1 MSKDPEQQKPRR
13 VGGRRLWRWLRNA
26 VLGAIAMLLLLA
38 AAGATYQSV
47 ATARDARRFSPPGE
61 MVDVGG
67 FRLHLNCSGEGAPV
81 VIMDSPSGSSSLGW
95 SRVQPEVARFTR
107 VCAYDR
113 AGYGWSDPGPNPRT
127 SERIVSELRSL
138 LASAGLEGP
147 YVLVGSSVG
156 GCNLRLLAGQAPN
169 EVAGMVLVDSA
180 HEEMFSRLPPSA
192 GISSGQIR
200 IVGLMRL
207 AARLGILRLA
217 EMPIGEGSADVLP
230 EELIPM
236 ARAVGFRSSWI
247 DAIYQELA
255 ATEESFAQVREALP
269 RNGGPLLGEKPLVV
283 LTRGRQEEASGE
295 EALAQEIWM
304 DLQKELAAGSTN
316 STQIIATQSG
326 HFIQAD
332 QPGLVVE
339 AIRKVTEEVR
349 LRRAG
354 DGEGDWNSPPEPL

>member
-1 MSKDPEQQKPRR
+1 MRKGAERRKPRR
-13 VGGRRLWRWLRNA
+13 AGGRKVWRWLRNA
-26 VLGAIAMLLLLA
+26 VLGAITILLLLA
-38 AAGATYQSV
+38 AGGATYQSV
-47 ATARDARRFSPPGE
+47 ATARDARRFPPPGQ

-67 FRLHLNCSGEGAPV
+67 FRLHLDCSGEGSPV
-81 VIMDSPSGSSSLGW
+81 VILDSPSGSSSLGW
-95 SRVQPEVARFTR
+95 SLVQPEVARFTR

-127 SERIVSELRSL
+127 TGRIVSELRSL
-138 LASAGLEGP
+138 LENGGVRGP

-156 GCNLRLLAGQAPN
+156 GCNLRLFAAQAPAQ
-169 EVAGMVLVDSA
+169 VAGMVLVDSA
-180 HEEMFSRLPPSA
+180 HEEMFSRLPPSV
-192 GISSGQIR
+192 GISPAQIR
-200 IVGLMRL
+200 MVGLFRL

-217 EMPIGEGSADVLP
+217 EMPIGEGSSDLLP

-236 ARAVGFRSSWI
+236 ARAVGFRASWV

-255 ATEESFAQVREALP
+255 ATEESFAEVREALP

-283 LTRGRQEEASGE
+283 LTRGRREEISEEEAQAE
-295 EALAQEIWM
+295 EVWMELQE
-304 DLQKELAAGSTN
+304 ELAASSTN
-316 STQIIATQSG
+316 STQIIAEESG

-349 LRRAG
+349 LGRPGAG
-354 DGEGDWNSPPEPL
+354 E